1 MNDQDIEVTFE
12 DDLPAQGSGEWAV
25 LSRVIGTI
33 DNRPP
38 WSVDELI
45 RDLGDVNNVT
55 DAINTLYGA
64 GLINRAENLIF
75 PTRAA
80 IVFDQISE

>member
-1 MNDQDIEVTFE
+1 MNDQDIDVTFE
-12 DDLPAQGSGEWAV
+12 DDLPAQGEWAV

-38 WSVDELI
+38 WSVDELV
-45 RDLGDVNNVT
+45 RDLGDALAVT
-55 DAINTLYGA
+55 DAINRLYGA